1 MKKRL
6 KFILVVVVLIVS
18 LPLLYYGL
26 WIFQFNHANEAFQKG
41 DYKQT
46 KYYYQAAEAML
57 DSFRFLKY
65 LPKLKGN
72 YQQLVLNQV
81 KILYAEGRYDEVLEK
96 LEESLKKAKY
106 LDFSPEFHFWAGN
119 ALFRKAI
126 AREELDEI
134 MEGAQL
140 AMDRYLKA
148 LKLAPQ
154 DWDLK
159 YNYEWTKKLTTEKL
173 DMKKLEL
180 LKEIQ
185 ERMKEEEKKLPAEKA
200 G

>member
-1 MKKRL
+1 MRKRL
-6 KFILVVVVLIVS
+6 KFISLMVVLIVS
-18 LPLLYYGL
+18 LPLLYYWL
-26 WIFQFNHANEAFQKG
+26 WLRRFYHANEAFQRGNYQQAK
-41 DYKQT
+41 DS
-46 KYYYQAAEAML
+46 YQAAEAIL
-57 DSFRFLKY
+57 ESFQFLKQ
-65 LPKLKGN
+65 LPKLKGD
-72 YQQLVLNQV
+72 YQRVVLNQV
-81 KILYAEGRYDEVLEK
+81 KILYAEGRYDEVLKK
-96 LEESLKKAKY
+96 LEDSLKKAKY
-106 LDFSPEFHFWAGN
+106 LDFSPEFHFWVAN

-126 AREELDEI
+126 SKEELDEV
-134 MEGAQL
+134 MEGTQL

-159 YNYEWTKKLTTEKL
+159 YNYELTKKMTTEKL

-185 ERMKEEEKKLPAEKA
+185 ERMKEEERKLPAEKA